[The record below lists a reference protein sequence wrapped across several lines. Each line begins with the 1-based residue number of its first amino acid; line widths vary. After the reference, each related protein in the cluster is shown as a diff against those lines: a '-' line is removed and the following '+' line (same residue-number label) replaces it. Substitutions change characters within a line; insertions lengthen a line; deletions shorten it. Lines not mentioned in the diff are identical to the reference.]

1 MLNNFKEN
9 VEMIIVITKIDDTE
23 ESFDDAMLLY
33 HDEGKELCYILD
45 KILGGVKINEC
56 DIRKIEIY

>member
-1 MLNNFKEN
+1 
-9 VEMIIVITKIDDTE
+9 MIIVITKIDDTE

-33 HDEGKELCYILD
+33 HDEGKELYYILD
-45 KILGGVKINEC
+45 KILGGVTINEC